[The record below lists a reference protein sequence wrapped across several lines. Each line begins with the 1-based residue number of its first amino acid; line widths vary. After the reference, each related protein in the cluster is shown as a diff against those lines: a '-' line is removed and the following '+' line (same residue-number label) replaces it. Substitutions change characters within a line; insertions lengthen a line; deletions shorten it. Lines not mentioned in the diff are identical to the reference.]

1 MGNDKA
7 PGMVSKLSGS
17 TKQVA
22 SSLMSEP
29 RKMENIIG
37 MVRTFAPLTSA
48 QTVSKINTYLP
59 FMEKTSTL
67 LGMYS
72 FLNRAQT
79 FKPLEPLNAKTP
91 AEKMSALMKNGNLP
105 LGKLAQPLLAGN
117 MEKMMEGM
125 AMNMLKNGN
134 LGDILKNGN
143 LSDMLSNKNISDM
156 LSSVTKQ
163 AGQSN
168 DSSGSTMDLSSLM
181 ETFMPILSS
190 MSQPKA
196 DQKPPEEKHEEHQKK
211 GNRQHSLQFKNES
224 SLPDKDQIYEE
235 AQEIQETAEYKDESP
250 AMKPDISL
258 HEEIEDI
265 NQRQLHRPMRIRHRP
280 RKTINN

>member
-1 MGNDKA
+1 MGNDKS

-22 SSLMSEP
+22 SSLMSDP
-29 RKMENIIG
+29 RKIENMIG
-37 MVRTFAPLTSA
+37 MVRTFAPLTSP

-59 FMEKTSTL
+59 LAEKTSTL

-79 FKPLEPLNAKTP
+79 FKPLEPLNAKTT
-91 AEKMSALMKNGNLP
+91 AEKMSALMKSGSLP

-117 MEKMMEGM
+117 MEKMMEGV

-134 LGDILKNGN
+134 LGDMLKNGN
-143 LSDMLSNKNISDM
+143 LSDMLNNKNISDM

-163 AGQSN
+163 ADQSK
-168 DSSGSTMDLSSLM
+168 DSSESTMDLSSLM

-190 MSQPKA
+190 MSQ
-196 DQKPPEEKHEEHQKK
+196 QKSVQKNHEEIHEEPQKK
-211 GNRQHSLQFKNES
+211 ENRQHSLQFKNES
-224 SLPDKDQIYEE
+224 SLPDEDQIYGEIHE
-235 AQEIQETAEYKDESP
+235 AAESTAQE
-250 AMKPDISL
+250 PDISL
-258 HEEIEDI
+258 HEEIEDK
-265 NQRQLHRPMRIRHRP
+265 NQRQLQRPVRIRHRP
-280 RKTINN
+280 RKTASN